1 MGMDGRDQPAQG
13 ASSPPSGPGDPAP
26 AAPAAPSGGAIE
38 TWLEGLRARLA
49 SDDRG
54 EVADYIPELGRA
66 DPAGFAV
73 CIATVDGRVYGVGD
87 QAAPFTIQS
96 VSKPFMYGYALREYG
111 VDFTLGH
118 VGVEPTGE
126 AFNSIILDDVHNR
139 PFNPMVNAGAIAVA
153 ELMKGATMAQRERN
167 MRELFS
173 QFAGRELHIDEAVYR
188 SEHATGHRNR
198 AIAYMMLNSGMI
210 RRDPEDVLDLY
221 FKQCAVSVT
230 CRDLAVMA
238 ATLANDGENPLTGDR
253 VLDPLAVRDVLTLM
267 HSCGMYNYAG
277 QWAYEV
283 GVPAKSGVSGGV
295 IAVIP
300 GQLGIG
306 VWSPRLDVHGNSVRG
321 VEACKAVSAA
331 FGLHVFNARPNVRAV
346 IRREY
351 RADKVASKRLRT
363 PRERALLAERGG
375 RVAAIEVQGGL
386 YFGSVERLIRRAAE
400 LAGETDR
407 LILDFKR
414 AQSADAAAIG
424 LMRHMTEALAP
435 GGAGLILSNL
445 GPDGPLAGL
454 RATMEEVAGAVG
466 AGRLRLIDDADAA
479 LEVCEDEI
487 LAAAPDLRHGAKYA
501 LRELDL
507 FRGLSD
513 DDCRELE
520 QIVQP
525 MQFET
530 GERMLRRGDPARAL
544 FVIARGSASVTVPLE
559 GGRTRR
565 LACLGPGLTVGE
577 MALLDGGARSA
588 DVVADEP
595 VVAYALAVDRLRDL
609 ARARPGILIAI
620 LENLTR
626 EFSERLRRANQ
637 EIAALE

>member
-1 MGMDGRDQPAQG
+1 MDGRDTPENA
-13 ASSPPSGPGDPAP
+13 AATPSGAT
-26 AAPAAPSGGAIE
+26 IE
-38 TWLEGLRARLA
+38 AWLDGLRGRLA
-49 SDDRG
+49 DDVRG
-54 EVADYIPELGRA
+54 AVADYIPELSRA
-66 DPAGFAV
+66 DADGLAI
-73 CIATVDGRVYGVGD
+73 CIATVDGQVYGVGD
-87 QAAPFTIQS
+87 QAEPFTIQS

-173 QFAGRELHIDEAVYR
+173 QFAGRELSIDDSVYR

-238 ATLANDGENPLTGDR
+238 ATLANDGANPLTGDK

-306 VWSPRLDVHGNSVRG
+306 VWSPRLDAHGNSVRG
-321 VEACKAVSAA
+321 VEACKAVSSA

-363 PRERALLAERGG
+363 PRERDLLAARGA
-375 RVAAIEVQGGL
+375 RVAVIEVQGEL
-386 YFGSVERLIRRAAE
+386 YFGSVERLLRRAAA

-424 LMRHMTEALAP
+424 LMRHMTEASTP
-435 GGAGLILSNL
+435 GDASLILSHL
-445 GPDGPLAGL
+445 TAEGPLAGL
-454 RATMEEVAGAVG
+454 HAAMSEVSEALGTS
-466 AGRLRLIDDADAA
+466 RLALIEDADAA
-479 LEVCEDEI
+479 LELSEDAL
-487 LAAAPDLRHGAKYA
+487 LAAAPELRHGAKYA
-501 LRELDL
+501 LKELDL
-507 FRGLSD
+507 FQGLSE

-525 MQFET
+525 MQFAAGET
-530 GERMLRRGDPARAL
+530 ILRRGDPARAL
-544 FVIARGSASVTVPLE
+544 FVIARGSASVTVPRE
-559 GGRTRR
+559 DGRVRR
-565 LACLGPGLTVGE
+565 LACLGPGLSVGE

-595 VVAYALAVDRLRDL
+595 VVAYALGVDRLRDL
-609 ARARPGILIAI
+609 ARTRPGILIAI
-620 LENLTR
+620 LENLSR
-626 EFSERLRRANQ
+626 ELSSRLRLASD
-637 EIAALE
+637 EIRALE